1 VTIRVSEKIRVG
13 ARLADTTTLIDTPEK
28 AKALLDAGIEGV
40 FQYLGSVT
48 PAVVENILSNGLGF
62 MPVTY
67 ADQFDGIRAV
77 AEMKALGIPLGTTA
91 WLDVEAVSTM
101 DKTMLK
107 AKINAWGSNV
117 QYANHIAG
125 IYVGEGNPLSADELY
140 NLVVTRYWMSASIV
154 PIPRCHY
161 CVYQLFPTVV
171 WGGVSVDLDFVR
183 EDAEGRVPTWAKAA

>member
-1 VTIRVSEKIRVG
+1 MTVRVSEKVRVG
-13 ARLADTTTLIDTPEK
+13 ARLADTIELIDTPEK
-28 AKALLDAGIEGV
+28 AKALLNAGIEGV

-48 PAVVENILSNGLGF
+48 PAVVDNILSSGLGF

-107 AKINAWGSNV
+107 GKINAWGSNI
-117 QYANHIAG
+117 QYANFIAG
-125 IYVGEGNPLSADELY
+125 LYVGEGIPLTADELY
-140 NLVVTRYWMSASIV
+140 ALVVTRYWMSASIV

-161 CVYQLFPTVV
+161 SVYQLFPTVT
-171 WGGVSVDLDFVR
+171 WGGMRVDLDVVR